1 MIDFT
6 KLKRLERDDIVSYKT
21 HAPISIRISDK
32 QVLMMMRELMDVL
45 PDKTSA
51 DTIVESMIVHVY
63 KQLRKE
69 GKV

>member
-6 KLKRLERDDIVSYKT
+6 KLKRLERDDMVSYKT
-21 HAPISIRISDK
+21 HTPISIRISDK

-51 DTIVESMIVHVY
+51 DEIVESMIVHVY

>member
-1 MIDFT
+1 
-6 KLKRLERDDIVSYKT
+6 
-21 HAPISIRISDK
+21 
-32 QVLMMMRELMDVL
+32 VLMMMRELMDVL

-51 DTIVESMIVHVY
+51 DEIVESMIVHVY